1 MDNII
6 GKFEGAIEPIA
17 EVVKKVFGQINIL
30 GEGKD
35 EGGKDEEENDKGT
48 VEEFRNGNDND
59 LFFIIAILLLML
71 CIYKNKK

>member
-6 GKFEGAIEPIA
+6 GKVEGAIEPIA

-30 GEGKD
+30 GEGKE
-35 EGGKDEEENDKGT
+35 EGGKDEEGNDEGT

>member
-6 GKFEGAIEPIA
+6 GKFEGAIEPIT

-35 EGGKDEEENDKGT
+35 EEENDGGT